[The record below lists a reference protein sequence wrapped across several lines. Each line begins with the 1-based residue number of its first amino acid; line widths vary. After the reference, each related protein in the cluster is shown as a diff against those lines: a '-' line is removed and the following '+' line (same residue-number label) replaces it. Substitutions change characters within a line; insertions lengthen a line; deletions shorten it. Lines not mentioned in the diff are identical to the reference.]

1 MTVMLTFLINFYKTA
16 NRMENGNLEEGFYF
30 PYLRHIFGLWWK
42 LQKQKHLWCH
52 QPQHMA
58 NMAAVSLLMCHRGSL
73 ILSLSWAHG
82 HCICVCM
89 QCNCIVCQKCT
100 WSIPTQE
107 RFIAKYYSY
116 YYICSCSK
124 TVTHS
129 VSVHWG
135 LYSTICLWSWIGI
148 FPVFLSITPQTSY
161 IVITQTF
168 QKKTDTTR
176 SLQWRHTPC
185 CFMVQW

>member
-1 MTVMLTFLINFYKTA
+1 MQLLLTTLRVASCGQFVSNVVMTVMLTFLINFYKTA
-16 NRMENGNLEEGFYF
+16 NRMENGNLEEGLCF
-30 PYLRHIFGLWWK
+30 PYLRHIFGLWWN
-42 LQKQKHLWCH
+42 LQTQKHLWCH

-89 QCNCIVCQKCT
+89 QCNCVVCQKCT

-124 TVTHS
+124 TVTQWS
-129 VSVHWG
+129 ENEARI
-135 LYSTICLWSWIGI
+135 LYTVEKG
-148 FPVFLSITPQTSY
+148 QA
-161 IVITQTF
+161 
-168 QKKTDTTR
+168 R
-176 SLQWRHTPC
+176 SQD
-185 CFMVQW
+185 FSKGGYMDV